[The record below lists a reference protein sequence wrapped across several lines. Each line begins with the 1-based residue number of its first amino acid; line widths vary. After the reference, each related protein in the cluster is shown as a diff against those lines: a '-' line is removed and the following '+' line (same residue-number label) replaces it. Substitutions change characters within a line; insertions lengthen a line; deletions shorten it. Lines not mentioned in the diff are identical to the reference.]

1 MQTIILAVFLGLG
14 SFGVAQT
21 QSDSAIVGTWTAKAG
36 CRHGGGETLTL
47 TITRDAE
54 GRLHGATDWARS
66 SSDGRRGPAVPFTTV
81 TAKGK
86 TLVATTTANG
96 RTIRLTARVD
106 GDTISGSWL
115 TDGDDDKWEFAG
127 GRDAVTSGP
136 NPR

>member
-1 MQTIILAVFLGLG
+1 VTDEGAERCAQALA
-14 SFGVAQT
+14 
-21 QSDSAIVGTWTAKAG
+21 DNAIVGTWTAKAG

-66 SSDGRRGPAVPFTTV
+66 SSDGRRGAAVPFTTV
-81 TAKGK
+81 TAEGE
-86 TLVATTTANG
+86 TLVATATANG
-96 RTIRLTARVD
+96 RTIRLRARVE